1 MKTIESRKE
10 LYTHTELEK
19 LLNIGQNIMNERAR
33 NRKDGSINHYDKN
46 GNLWRKGCGSVKYY
60 EISEV
65 KKELELRPYR
75 KSTIKESPTESKE
88 VVLLGEDTDGILK
101 DIRELLAVL
110 LEGQSIQIKGMLDMR
125 KSLMDTGQDI
135 KDLAKAWK

>member
-33 NRKDGSINHYDKN
+33 NRKDGSLNQYDKN

-75 KSTIKESPTESKE
+75 KSTIKESPTINSIGKTA
-88 VVLLGEDTDGILK
+88 DSITDKL
-101 DIRELLAVL
+101 DIIIAMFRE
-110 LEGQSIQIKGMLDMR
+110 M
-125 KSLMDTGQDI
+125 GQDI